1 MGTSYTSDGS
11 KQTKAS
17 RFVCEIRQKTSTT
30 APPAEPVIRL
40 GRPASGKHALKDTAS
55 LPGTSPQNS
64 LPGTSPQNS
73 DNMVGTN
80 ENRSSKKR
88 TPSCDASELLDRIH
102 AANDAD
108 DENMTKASPSRQ
120 LRCATPTES
129 ILDCYRVSEKHE
141 EDAASEDETCRK
153 VSKIFSRLE
162 NSVELTSQDQQI
174 SKNETADTLKPQKS
188 IVTSNPRKRRKIVVV
203 RNKPSVTVS
212 ERTVESEIHKG
223 QEKYDPKRTEQ
234 KPQSS
239 LWKAMSSAKW

>member
-1 MGTSYTSDGS
+1 MATSYISDGS

-40 GRPASGKHALKDTAS
+40 GRPASGKQALKDTAS
-55 LPGTSPQNS
+55 LSGTSPHNS

-108 DENMTKASPSRQ
+108 ENVTKASPSRQ

-129 ILDCYRVSEKHE
+129 ILDCYRVSDKHE
-141 EDAASEDETCRK
+141 EDATSEDEKSRK

-162 NSVELTSQDQQI
+162 NSVELTSQDHQI
-174 SKNETADTLKPQKS
+174 SKNETADILKPQKG

-212 ERTVESEIHKG
+212 ERTVGSEIHKG
-223 QEKYDPKRTEQ
+223 QEKCYPKRTEQ